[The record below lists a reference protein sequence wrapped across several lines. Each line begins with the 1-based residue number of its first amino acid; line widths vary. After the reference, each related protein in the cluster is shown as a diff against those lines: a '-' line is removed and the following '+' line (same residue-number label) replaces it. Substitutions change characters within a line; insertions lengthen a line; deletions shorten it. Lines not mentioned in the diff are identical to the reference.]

1 MAFFSM
7 VHILQVVIRKG
18 SFVHSK
24 THTIMSM
31 KDKEVTKLYWS
42 IGEVAEMF
50 DVSKSL
56 IRFWENEFEMLRPAK
71 NTKGERRFTAAN
83 IEQMHII
90 YNLVKKRG
98 FTIKGAKQEIRENKK
113 RLKNKREALKLMEK
127 LKADLEGFL
136 LRV

>member
-1 MAFFSM
+1 
-7 VHILQVVIRKG
+7 
-18 SFVHSK
+18 
-24 THTIMSM
+24 MSM

-42 IGEVAEMF
+42 IGEIAEMF

-113 RLKNKREALKLMEK
+113 RIRNKREALHIMEK
-127 LKADLEGFL
+127 LKVDLENFL

>member
-1 MAFFSM
+1 
-7 VHILQVVIRKG
+7 
-18 SFVHSK
+18 
-24 THTIMSM
+24 MSM

-42 IGEVAEMF
+42 IGEVANMF

-71 NTKGERRFTAAN
+71 NTKGERRFTNAN

-113 RLKNKREALKLMEK
+113 RLKNKREALQLMEK
-127 LKADLEGFL
+127 LKVDLAGFL

>member
-1 MAFFSM
+1 
-7 VHILQVVIRKG
+7 
-18 SFVHSK
+18 
-24 THTIMSM
+24 MSM

-42 IGEVAEMF
+42 IGEVANMF

-71 NTKGERRFTAAN
+71 NTKGERRFTNAN
-83 IEQMHII
+83 IEHMHII

-113 RLKNKREALKLMEK
+113 RLKNKREALQLMEK
-127 LKADLEGFL
+127 LKVDLEGFL

>member
-1 MAFFSM
+1 M
-7 VHILQVVIRKG
+7 VHILQVVIQKG

-113 RLKNKREALKLMEK
+113 RLKNKREALHIMEK
-127 LKADLEGFL
+127 LKVDLEGFL

>member
-1 MAFFSM
+1 
-7 VHILQVVIRKG
+7 
-18 SFVHSK
+18 
-24 THTIMSM
+24 MSM

-42 IGEVAEMF
+42 IGEVANMF

-71 NTKGERRFTAAN
+71 NTKGERRFTN

-113 RLKNKREALKLMEK
+113 RLKNKREALQLMEK
-127 LKADLEGFL
+127 LKVDLEGFL

>member
-1 MAFFSM
+1 
-7 VHILQVVIRKG
+7 
-18 SFVHSK
+18 
-24 THTIMSM
+24 MSM

-42 IGEVAEMF
+42 IGEVANMF

-71 NTKGERRFTAAN
+71 NTKGERRFTNAN

-113 RLKNKREALKLMEK
+113 RLKNIK
-127 LKADLEGFL
+127 
-136 LRV
+136 

>member
-1 MAFFSM
+1 
-7 VHILQVVIRKG
+7 
-18 SFVHSK
+18 
-24 THTIMSM
+24 M

-42 IGEVAEMF
+42 IGEVANMF

-71 NTKGERRFTAAN
+71 NTKGERRFTNAN

-113 RLKNKREALKLMEK
+113 RLKNKREALQLMEK
-127 LKADLEGFL
+127 LKVDLEGFL

>member
-1 MAFFSM
+1 
-7 VHILQVVIRKG
+7 
-18 SFVHSK
+18 
-24 THTIMSM
+24 MSM

-42 IGEVAEMF
+42 IGEVANMF

-71 NTKGERRFTAAN
+71 NTKGERRFTNAN

-113 RLKNKREALKLMEK
+113 RLKNKREALQLMEK
-127 LKADLEGFL
+127 LKVDLEGFL

>member
-1 MAFFSM
+1 
-7 VHILQVVIRKG
+7 
-18 SFVHSK
+18 
-24 THTIMSM
+24 MSM

-42 IGEVAEMF
+42 IGEVANMF

-71 NTKGERRFTAAN
+71 NTKGERRFTNAN

-113 RLKNKREALKLMEK
+113 RMKNKREALQLMEK
-127 LKADLEGFL
+127 LKVDLEGFL

>member
-1 MAFFSM
+1 
-7 VHILQVVIRKG
+7 
-18 SFVHSK
+18 
-24 THTIMSM
+24 MST

-42 IGEVAEMF
+42 IGEVANMF

-71 NTKGERRFTAAN
+71 NTKGERRFTNAN

-113 RLKNKREALKLMEK
+113 RLKNKREALQLMEK
-127 LKADLEGFL
+127 LKVDLEGFL

>member
-1 MAFFSM
+1 MAFNNNDS
-7 VHILQVVIRKG
+7 L
-18 SFVHSK
+18 
-24 THTIMSM
+24 
-31 KDKEVTKLYWS
+31 KLYYS
-42 IGEVAEMF
+42 IGEAAEILN
-50 DVSKSL
+50 VNTSL

-113 RLKNKREALKLMEK
+113 RLKNKREALHIMEK
-127 LKADLEGFL
+127 LKIDLEGFL

>member
-1 MAFFSM
+1 MP
-7 VHILQVVIRKG
+7 
-18 SFVHSK
+18 
-24 THTIMSM
+24 
-31 KDKEVTKLYWS
+31 KLYWS
-42 IGEVAEMF
+42 IGEVANMF

-71 NTKGERRFTAAN
+71 NTKGERRFTNAN

-113 RLKNKREALKLMEK
+113 RLKNKREALQLMEK
-127 LKADLEGFL
+127 LKVDLEGFL

>member
-1 MAFFSM
+1 M

-42 IGEVAEMF
+42 IGEIAEMF

-113 RLKNKREALKLMEK
+113 RIRNKREALHIMEK
-127 LKADLEGFL
+127 LKIDLEGFL

>member
-1 MAFFSM
+1 
-7 VHILQVVIRKG
+7 
-18 SFVHSK
+18 
-24 THTIMSM
+24 M

-42 IGEVAEMF
+42 IGEVANMF

-71 NTKGERRFTAAN
+71 NTKGERRFTNAN

-113 RLKNKREALKLMEK
+113 RLKNKREALQLMEK
-127 LKADLEGFL
+127 LKVDLEGFL
-136 LRV
+136 LRM

>member
-1 MAFFSM
+1 
-7 VHILQVVIRKG
+7 
-18 SFVHSK
+18 
-24 THTIMSM
+24 MSM

-42 IGEVAEMF
+42 IGEVANMF

-71 NTKGERRFTAAN
+71 NTKGERRFTNAN

-113 RLKNKREALKLMEK
+113 RLKLVVKLRK
-127 LKADLEGFL
+127 S
-136 LRV
+136 

>member
-1 MAFFSM
+1 MQ
-7 VHILQVVIRKG
+7 IDLP
-18 SFVHSK
+18 
-24 THTIMSM
+24 
-31 KDKEVTKLYWS
+31 DKRYYK
-42 IGEVAEMF
+42 IGEVAKAF
-50 DVSKSL
+50 GVNTSL

-71 NTKGERRFTAAN
+71 NTKGERRFTNAN

-113 RLKNKREALKLMEK
+113 RLKNKREALQLMEK
-127 LKADLEGFL
+127 LKVDLEGFL

>member
-1 MAFFSM
+1 
-7 VHILQVVIRKG
+7 
-18 SFVHSK
+18 
-24 THTIMSM
+24 MSM

-42 IGEVAEMF
+42 IGEVANMF

-71 NTKGERRFTAAN
+71 NTKGERRFTNAN

-113 RLKNKREALKLMEK
+113 RLKNKREALQLMEK
-127 LKADLEGFL
+127 LKVDLEGFL
-136 LRV
+136 LRM

>member
-1 MAFFSM
+1 
-7 VHILQVVIRKG
+7 
-18 SFVHSK
+18 
-24 THTIMSM
+24 MSM

-42 IGEVAEMF
+42 IGEVANMF

-71 NTKGERRFTAAN
+71 NTKGERRFTNAN

-113 RLKNKREALKLMEK
+113 RLKNKREALQLMEK
-127 LKADLEGFL
+127 LKVDLEGVL